1 MLRINKYLLLLLGM
15 LAGKFSFLQPYV
27 DPLQVRF
34 TNGVRNNSSTERGT
48 PFTHLWA
55 GSDIPVKLAPES
67 YLLLSP
73 YYENWQLDSGKKE
86 NFFPEVHSLVL
97 PVGILLPLK
106 NKKWSLSLT
115 AIPRSNGEK
124 LFMNNSFQ
132 MGGAGFLSYEKTKG
146 KKIRFG
152 MYVNSDFFGLFV
164 MPLAGADWRI
174 DDRNYLF
181 GLLPGRFTWEHQF
194 TNRFFGGITF
204 RAITNSYRLK
214 NGNYLRIDDNQLS
227 GFLDFYLLKK
237 LCLTLEPGYGILRQ
251 LRTGVEK
258 RKYFPNKTWDDGFF
272 IKLSAASRIRFENK
286 N

>member
-1 MLRINKYLLLLLGM
+1 MIHPIKLLLLIGNLLVTGY
-15 LAGKFSFLQPYV
+15 AFPQPYV
-27 DPLQVRF
+27 DPLQVRYAYGF
-34 TNGVRNNSSTERGT
+34 QNNNTVRGT

-55 GSDIPVKLAPES
+55 GSDIPVKLAAET

-86 NFFPEVHSLVL
+86 NILPAVHSLAF
-97 PVGILLPLK
+97 PVGLLVPLK
-106 NKKWSLSLT
+106 NKKWSLSVTTIL
-115 AIPRSNGEK
+115 RSNGEK
-124 LFMNNSFQ
+124 LLADKTMQF
-132 MGGAGFLSYEKTKG
+132 GGAGFFSFEKAKG

-152 MYVNSDFFGLFV
+152 LYVNSDFFGLFV

-174 DDRNYLF
+174 NKRNYLF

-194 TNRFFGGITF
+194 NNRLFGGLTF
-204 RAITNSYRLK
+204 RAITNSFRLN

-227 GFLDFYLLKK
+227 GFMDFYLLKK
-237 LCLTLEPGYGILRQ
+237 LCITLEPGYGILRQ

-258 RKYFPNKTWDDGFF
+258 RKYFPDKTWADGFF
-272 IKLSAASRIRFENK
+272 IKLSASYRIRFEK